1 MSEQMEKIDAT
12 LATLRQMI
20 ASRIATA
27 ADEAVPQVPPLREY
41 VRQKRKAL
49 GWTLE
54 DLARHADTTKS
65 HVWAIENGRAPNPTV
80 QMVDKLARALGVP
93 LIHMCAAALRGEEWE
108 PPNG

>member
-1 MSEQMEKIDAT
+1 MSERMKNIDAA
-12 LATLRQMI
+12 LVSLRQMV
-20 ASRIATA
+20 ASCIATA
-27 ADEAVPQVPPLREY
+27 ADEAVPPVPPLGQY

-54 DLARHADTTKS
+54 DLARQADTTKS
-65 HVWAIENGRAPNPTV
+65 HIWAIENDRAPNPTV

-108 PPNG
+108 PPHA